1 MKRRARALIALAR
14 FALFPVVVQTAA
26 CGTES
31 VTHDVRISVSDPT
44 GRLGAPPWRID
55 AGMDVGGQVEYGSAS
70 PESPFRASISEV
82 RGVHGLTSRSNEQRI
97 GLNIPALGSGW
108 WHGIVLISP
117 DGTSEGYAR
126 FAHGGE
132 APDAETEVLLLR
144 GTAKPNPHGNGWQ
157 LDLRIKI
164 PPTPTPEVVAAKRLR
179 RLARVVAPP
188 GTCSFGLEGQ
198 PTSRLSDDAKV
209 LVLAD
214 GDSRYEAFA
223 RPWMEALL
231 HAGGCA
237 VIDHTSVAT
246 KLRGQLLRDVTSRSA
261 LLQVSHAVGAT
272 MVLLA
277 DQKTG
282 MAQLVEV
289 ASGRVLGMWSTSE

>member
-14 FALFPVVVQTAA
+14 FALLTAVVQTAA

-70 PESPFRASISEV
+70 PQSPFRASISEV

-97 GLNIPALGSGW
+97 GLNIPALGSGL
-108 WHGIVLISP
+108 WHGIVLISS

-132 APDAETEVLLLR
+132 APRADAEVLLLR
-144 GTAKPNPHGNGWQ
+144 GTAKPNPQGNGWQ
-157 LDLRIKI
+157 LDLRIQI
-164 PPTPTPEVVAAKRLR
+164 PPAPTPEAIAARRLR
-179 RLARVVAPP
+179 RLAQVVAPP

-198 PTSRLSDDAKV
+198 LTVRLPDDARV
-209 LVLAD
+209 LVLTNGEAK
-214 GDSRYEAFA
+214 YEAVV
-223 RPWMEALL
+223 RPWMEALV
-231 HAGGCA
+231 HSGGCL
-237 VIDHTSVAT
+237 VIDHA
-246 KLRGQLLRDVTSRSA
+246 GI
-261 LLQVSHAVGAT
+261 SHGAAGPT
-272 MVLLA
+272 P
-277 DQKTG
+277 
-282 MAQLVEV
+282 
-289 ASGRVLGMWSTSE
+289 